1 MTKLKSSPAQ
11 GSHSRRLFVGSSLN
25 TVNLIVSVFSG
36 LLVTP
41 WMMHAYG
48 DSNFGIWSLIAS
60 FMGYYGLLDLGLSSA
75 ISRFVSRAIGQKNHH
90 QINEVVTTGFFVLVG
105 ISIVSVLATLGL
117 MWGSHLLFKEAG
129 EIQLF
134 NQLLIILSVNIVFGF
149 PCYVFDGILTSHLR
163 FDLLTIVRL
172 LSTLIRTVLTYYFIR
187 WNYDITS
194 VAILTVVLT
203 LLENGA
209 KIIMSYKVN
218 SGLKISWACFRPS
231 QIREMFSYSMYTFI
245 AKVADLLRFQIVS
258 VVLTAFINVAAVT
271 HYRVASRLIE
281 YFMQLIVGITTVFTP
296 YFSQKEGEDGSS
308 HSEEIRDKF
317 ISATRVTAYVSLF
330 VGYALI
336 FYGKDFIIRWV
347 GKDYGGSYNVLVV
360 LTIPIALALTQSTTA
375 ALLYGISRHKFI
387 SYSNIAEG
395 IANFILS
402 LLLVKPFGMMGVAW
416 SMAIPLF
423 VSKVFLQPWYV
434 SRILKV
440 SFFSYVWVLTKPL
453 IVSMGAFGLPA
464 LLFSSHLSPNFRVLF
479 SLGFIHLLIYM
490 GIVSFAGLLP
500 TERSR
505 IFNLINKK
513 RVA

>member
-1 MTKLKSSPAQ
+1 MTEKRFSKVAGGQ
-11 GSHSRRLFVGSSLN
+11 SRRLVLGSGLN

-48 DSNFGIWSLIAS
+48 DANFGIWSLVAS

-105 ISIVSVLATLGL
+105 ISLVSVLATLGL
-117 MWGSHLLFKEAG
+117 MSGSHMLFKEQG
-129 EIQLF
+129 EVQLF
-134 NQLLIILSVNIVFGF
+134 NQLLIILSINIFFGF

-163 FDLLTIVRL
+163 FDILTIVRL
-172 LSTLIRTVLTYYFIR
+172 LSTLIRTALTYCFIQ
-187 WNYDITS
+187 WQYGIAS
-194 VAILTVVLT
+194 IAILTVVLT
-203 LLENGA
+203 LLENA
-209 KIIMSYKVN
+209 VKILMAYKVDQ
-218 SGLKISWACFRPS
+218 GLTITFAFFRPS

-245 AKVADLLRFQIVS
+245 AKVADLLRFQIVA

-308 HSEEIRDKF
+308 HSHEIRDKF
-317 ISATRVTAYVSLF
+317 MAATRVTAYISLF
-330 VGYALI
+330 VGCALI
-336 FYGKDFIIRWV
+336 FYGRDFIVRWV
-347 GKDYGGSYNVLVV
+347 GKDYGGSYDVLVV
-360 LTIPIALALTQSTTA
+360 LTVPIALALTQSTTA

-395 IANFILS
+395 VANLILS
-402 LLLVKPFGMMGVAW
+402 LLLVKPYGMMGVAW

-423 VSKVFLQPWYV
+423 ISKVFFQPWYV

-440 SFFSYVWVLTKPL
+440 SFLSYAWVLIKPL
-453 IVSMGAFGLPA
+453 IVGIAAFCLPAILFYSSLRPNFGVLLAFGL
-464 LLFSSHLSPNFRVLF
+464 
-479 SLGFIHLLIYM
+479 IHLLVYT
-490 GIVSFAGLLP
+490 VVVFYAGLLP
-500 TERSR
+500 VERSR
-505 IFNLINKK
+505 ILNLVKK
-513 RVA
+513 RVK